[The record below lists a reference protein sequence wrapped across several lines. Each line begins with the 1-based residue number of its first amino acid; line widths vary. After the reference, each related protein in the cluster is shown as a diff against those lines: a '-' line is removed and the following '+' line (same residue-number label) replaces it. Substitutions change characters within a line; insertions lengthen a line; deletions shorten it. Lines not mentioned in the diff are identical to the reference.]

1 MDAIPNKVDESLE
14 ESGISVIGR
23 VNVESVSKHLFS
35 PIMVHRGLRQT
46 HLDWNPDCDK
56 VLAEFENVG
65 VKKRFSTPF
74 SSSRVFWQSRW
85 PQL

>member
-56 VLAEFENVG
+56 VLAELENVG

-74 SSSRVFWQSRW
+74 SSSRVF
-85 PQL
+85 